1 MHAWVAEQRVP
12 QAPQLLE
19 SVVGST
25 HVPLH
30 RRRGAVHVVLA
41 QVPMVQVSPGP
52 QRRPQAPQ
60 LFSSVRMSAQPMPHS
75 TRPPVQMLL
84 QNPSVQ
90 SSAAP
95 QRLLQRPQLAG
106 SRRTSV
112 QPPLHSRS
120 GARHMP
126 AVHAPSWQS

>member
-1 MHAWVAEQRVP
+1 M
-12 QAPQLLE
+12 
-19 SVVGST
+19 
-25 HVPLH
+25 
-30 RRRGAVHVVLA
+30 VLA
-41 QVPMVQVSPGP
+41 HTPIEQVSPGA

-60 LFSSVRMSAQPMPHS
+60 LFVSDWMSAQPMPHS
-75 TRPPVQMLL
+75 TRPPEQMLL
-84 QNPSVQ
+84 HTPSVH
-90 SSAAP
+90 SSEAP

-120 GARHMP
+120 GMRHMP